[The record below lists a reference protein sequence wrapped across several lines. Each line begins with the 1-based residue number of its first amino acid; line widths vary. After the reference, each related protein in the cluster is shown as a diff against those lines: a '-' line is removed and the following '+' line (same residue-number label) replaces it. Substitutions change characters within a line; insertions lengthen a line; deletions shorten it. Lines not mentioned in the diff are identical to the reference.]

1 MLLFLAVWDQEG
13 QDMEWLMNMQVLNL
27 QMIYSGYGCTQGW
40 FCTTCSA
47 APRARWGPTHRV
59 NPSNFCGPKGCCKY
73 MKVTV
78 LCSRWTPSYSSKL
91 WGLKDSSNNV
101 CWCLTEEFT
110 ILCACKS
117 KGQEVV
123 RMIGSRLKFL
133 TSKLYVHFLCVLI
146 GQPWLAMESYSLSW
160 VYFLVQ
166 H

>member
-1 MLLFLAVWDQEG
+1 
-13 QDMEWLMNMQVLNL
+13 MEWLMNMQVLNL

-91 WGLKDSSNNV
+91 WGLKDSSSMYVGVWQRNSQY
-101 CWCLTEEFT
+101 
-110 ILCACKS
+110 CAPANQKAR
-117 KGQEVV
+117 KQY
-123 RMIGSRLKFL
+123 
-133 TSKLYVHFLCVLI
+133 T
-146 GQPWLAMESYSLSW
+146 WLGGDWNSSQVSSTYIFHVFW
-160 VYFLVQ
+160 LVN
-166 H
+166 HG